1 MFWLSPRF
9 LDVFWKPENNIIV
22 IVIVHVYTLLY
33 YITSIDIYSIYI
45 YIYIYICKTTVRQLH
60 LDQPFL
66 ALVALLLPS
75 PSLQLLR
82 EEIRRFRQHKFPHM
96 LRFLLLLCS
105 LKGLEN
111 MVSLC
116 KSHRGPVSELYLY
129 IYIYHLKSYYVILCH
144 IMTYY
149 IILNYNYI

>member
-9 LDVFWKPENNIIV
+9 LDVFSKPENNIIV

-45 YIYIYICKTTVRQLH
+45 YIYIYMQNKQSDNCH

-105 LKGLEN
+105 LKGLEKHGKFVQ
-111 MVSLC
+111 VSQ
-116 KSHRGPVSELYLY
+116 GPVSELYL
-129 IYIYHLKSYYVILCH
+129 YIYHLKSYYVIL
-144 IMTYY
+144 
-149 IILNYNYI
+149 